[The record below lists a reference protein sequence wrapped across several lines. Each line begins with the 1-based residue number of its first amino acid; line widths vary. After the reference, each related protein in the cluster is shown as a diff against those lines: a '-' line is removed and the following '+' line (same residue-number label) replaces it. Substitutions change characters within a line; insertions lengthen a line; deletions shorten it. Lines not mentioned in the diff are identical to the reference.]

1 MIIRKL
7 VTLNVLY
14 WLPDYNNVL
23 QQFTWQT
30 KDIVPEYPRVH
41 EFLNY
46 WHKEIDAVIA
56 EVQIAHSDNHDYRP
70 VDGPVQTSAIASY
83 AVDTLTLSPVP
94 RITATGSA
102 TQGHDL
108 GCQVF

>member
-1 MIIRKL
+1 MIIKKI

-41 EFLNY
+41 EFFELL
-46 WHKEIDAVIA
+46 A
-56 EVQIAHSDNHDYRP
+56 
-70 VDGPVQTSAIASY
+70 
-83 AVDTLTLSPVP
+83 
-94 RITATGSA
+94 
-102 TQGHDL
+102 
-108 GCQVF
+108 

>member
-1 MIIRKL
+1 MCPSQESIFSAGVCAMIIKKL

-14 WLPDYNNVL
+14 WLPDYNSVL

-56 EVQIAHSDNHDYRP
+56 EVQIAHSDNHEYRP
-70 VDGPVQTSAIASY
+70 VKDYI
-83 AVDTLTLSPVP
+83 TL
-94 RITATGSA
+94 INK
-102 TQGHDL
+102 
-108 GCQVF
+108 

>member
-1 MIIRKL
+1 MIMKKL

-14 WLPDYNNVL
+14 WMPDYENIL

-41 EFLNY
+41 KFLNY

-56 EVQIAHSDNHDYRP
+56 EIQIAHSDSNQYRP
-70 VDGPVQTSAIASY
+70 IIKEFRYGE
-83 AVDTLTLSPVP
+83 
-94 RITATGSA
+94 R
-102 TQGHDL
+102 
-108 GCQVF
+108 

>member
-1 MIIRKL
+1 MIIKKI

-56 EVQIAHSDNHDYRP
+56 EVQIVHSDNHDYRP
-70 VDGPVQTSAIASY
+70 VDEIYSY
-83 AVDTLTLSPVP
+83 K
-94 RITATGSA
+94 
-102 TQGHDL
+102 
-108 GCQVF
+108 